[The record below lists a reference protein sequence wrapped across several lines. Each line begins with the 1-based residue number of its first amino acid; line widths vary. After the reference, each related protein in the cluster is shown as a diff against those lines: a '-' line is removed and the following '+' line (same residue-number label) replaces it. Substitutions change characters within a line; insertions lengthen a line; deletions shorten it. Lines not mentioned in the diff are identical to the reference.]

1 MEIIVAI
8 FGVIAV
14 YIFAGIFIWKTNS
27 IILDNK
33 QSNEIDNKK
42 VILGLSLHY
51 EDDMKILDAIIDDEF
66 TQYQIMNLAHQN
78 NLYINP
84 EMQEKII
91 VDILGNVIK
100 RLSDNFRVRLS
111 LYYNDEYIDDIIF
124 NKIKLVVINYTI
136 EVNGNYKK

>member
-8 FGVIAV
+8 FGVFAL
-14 YIFAGIFIWKTNS
+14 YIFVGIFIWRTNS
-27 IILDNK
+27 IILNNK

-42 VILGLSLHY
+42 IILGLSLQY
-51 EDDMKILDAIIDDEF
+51 EDDMKILDAIINDEF

-91 VDILGNVIK
+91 VDVLGNVIK

-111 LYYNDEYIDDIIF
+111 LYYNSEYIDDIIF

>member
-8 FGVIAV
+8 FGVFAV
-14 YIFAGIFIWKTNS
+14 YIFVGIFIWRTNS
-27 IILDNK
+27 IILNNK

-42 VILGLSLHY
+42 IILGLSLQY
-51 EDDMKILDAIIDDEF
+51 EDDMKILDAIINDEF

-91 VDILGNVIK
+91 VDVLGNVIK

-111 LYYNDEYIDDIIF
+111 LYYNSEYIDDIIF

>member
-8 FGVIAV
+8 FGVFAV
-14 YIFAGIFIWKTNS
+14 YIFVGIFIWRTNS
-27 IILDNK
+27 IILNNK

-42 VILGLSLHY
+42 IILGLSLQY
-51 EDDMKILDAIIDDEF
+51 EDDMKILDAIINDEF

-91 VDILGNVIK
+91 VDVLGNVIK

-111 LYYNDEYIDDIIF
+111 LYYNSEYIDDIIF
-124 NKIKLVVINYTI
+124 NKIKLIVINYTI